1 MSDIADILENALAND
16 ESSEQ
21 PDTGQDNQPEQPEQ
35 GTQSEEQSDTNQ
47 DEAQSEA
54 NQEEAQNDEADQ
66 EQSDQ
71 EQEQEDEQEGEDE
84 QKDEQPKP
92 EQPKEKQEPEAPKKQ
107 EQPQSISDEMLRAE
121 LERRGMVATKKQDQP
136 QPEDPRFSQPREL
149 PDAVWSKMTEEGKY
163 IYNQLPYLTIR
174 GKDGILRVKS
184 DEQIP
189 PDFEWADEAEKTQ
202 FYSKELPAQV
212 YRAEQ
217 LNAQVTKAVEDYNRE
232 LERQREAQTI
242 VQSVEKLQASGILPK
257 IPGERGSKE
266 YEGSAE
272 LAYVNNV
279 LGLWEQHHRQGENI
293 SIETAA
299 YLYKAQ
305 HPDALKPKPITTP
318 TDKMRKAKSTNIN
331 GGAKGKA
338 MPEQRHTF
346 PPGTMPSD
354 IIDYYLD
361 DFE

>member
-1 MSDIADILENALAND
+1 MSDIADILESAFD
-16 ESSEQ
+16 
-21 PDTGQDNQPEQPEQ
+21 
-35 GTQSEEQSDTNQ
+35 SEEQSDQADNSQDDNQDNQPDQETQDQSQ

-54 NQEEAQNDEADQ
+54 NQEESQNDEADQ

-71 EQEQEDEQEGEDE
+71 EQEDEQGGEGEQE
-84 QKDEQPKP
+84 DEQPKP
-92 EQPKEKQEPEAPKKQ
+92 EQTQEKQEPKAQKKQ
-107 EQPQSISDEMLRAE
+107 EQPQSISDEVLQAE

-149 PDAVWSKMTEEGKY
+149 PDAVWSRMTEEGKY

-189 PDFEWADEAEKTQ
+189 PNFEWADEAEKTQ

-242 VQSVEKLQASGILPK
+242 VQGVEKLQANGILPK

-305 HPDALKPKPITTP
+305 HPDALKPKPTTTP

>member
-1 MSDIADILENALAND
+1 MSDIADILESAFD
-16 ESSEQ
+16 
-21 PDTGQDNQPEQPEQ
+21 
-35 GTQSEEQSDTNQ
+35 SEEQSNQADNSQDDNQDNQSDRGAQDQSQ
-47 DEAQSEA
+47 DEAQTEA
-54 NQEEAQNDEADQ
+54 NQKESQNDESDQ

-71 EQEQEDEQEGEDE
+71 EQEGDQGSEDK

-92 EQPKEKQEPEAPKKQ
+92 EQPKKKQEPEAPKKQ

-121 LERRGMVATKKQDQP
+121 LERRGMVATKKQEQP

-217 LNAQVTKAVEDYNRE
+217 LNAQVAKAVEDYNRE
-232 LERQREAQTI
+232 LERQREAQMI
-242 VQSVEKLQASGILPK
+242 VQGVEKLQASGILPK

-272 LAYVNNV
+272 LAYINNV
-279 LGLWEQHHRQGENI
+279 LGSWEQHHRQGENI

-305 HPDALKPKPITTP
+305 HPDVLKPKPTATA

>member
-1 MSDIADILENALAND
+1 MSDIADILESAFDNAEQSD
-16 ESSEQ
+16 Q
-21 PDTGQDNQPEQPEQ
+21 PDNSQDDNQDNQPDGEAQDQP
-35 GTQSEEQSDTNQ
+35 Q
-47 DEAQSEA
+47 DEAQTEA
-54 NQEEAQNDEADQ
+54 NQEESQNDESDQ

-71 EQEQEDEQEGEDE
+71 EQEDDQGSEDE
-84 QKDEQPKP
+84 QKDEQPEP
-92 EQPKEKQEPEAPKKQ
+92 EQPQKKQEPEAPKRQ
-107 EQPQSISDEMLRAE
+107 EQPQSIGDEVLRAE
-121 LERRGMVATKKQDQP
+121 LERRGMVATRKQEQP

-242 VQSVEKLQASGILPK
+242 VQGVEKLQASGILPK

-305 HPDALKPKPITTP
+305 HPDALKPKPTTTP

>member
-1 MSDIADILENALAND
+1 MSDIADILESALAND

-35 GTQSEEQSDTNQ
+35 ESQDEGQPDTNQ
-47 DEAQSEA
+47 DEAQSDA
-54 NQEEAQNDEADQ
+54 NQEESQNDEAD
-66 EQSDQ
+66 
-71 EQEQEDEQEGEDE
+71 QEQEDEQEGEGGQE
-84 QKDEQPKP
+84 DEQPEP
-92 EQPKEKQEPEAPKKQ
+92 EQPKKEQEPEAPKKQ
-107 EQPQSISDEMLRAE
+107 DQPQSISDEMLRAE

-149 PDAVWSKMTEEGKY
+149 PDAVWSRMTEEGKY

-217 LNAQVTKAVEDYNRE
+217 LNAQVAKAVEDYNRE

-242 VQSVEKLQASGILPK
+242 VQGVEKLQASGILPK

-305 HPDALKPKPITTP
+305 HPDALKPKPTTTP

-338 MPEQRHTF
+338 MPEQMHTF

>member
-1 MSDIADILENALAND
+1 MSDIADILESALAND
-16 ESSEQ
+16 EQ
-21 PDTGQDNQPEQPEQ
+21 PDQPDNSQDDNQNNQPDQE
-35 GTQSEEQSDTNQ
+35 TQDQSQ
-47 DEAQSEA
+47 DEAQSDA
-54 NQEEAQNDEADQ
+54 NQEEPQNDEADQ
-66 EQSDQ
+66 EQPDQ
-71 EQEQEDEQEGEDE
+71 EQEDGQEGESE
-84 QKDEQPKP
+84 QEEQPEP

-121 LERRGMVATKKQDQP
+121 LERRGMVAAKKQDQP

-242 VQSVEKLQASGILPK
+242 VQGVEKLQASGILPK

-305 HPDALKPKPITTP
+305 HPDALKPKPTTTP

>member
-1 MSDIADILENALAND
+1 MSDIVDILESAFD
-16 ESSEQ
+16 SEEQ
-21 PDTGQDNQPEQPEQ
+21 PDQVDNSQDGNQDNQPDQEAQD
-35 GTQSEEQSDTNQ
+35 QSQ

-54 NQEEAQNDEADQ
+54 NQEEPQNDEADQ

-71 EQEQEDEQEGEDE
+71 EQSDQEQEN
-84 QKDEQPKP
+84 EQPEP

-107 EQPQSISDEMLRAE
+107 EQPQSISDEVLRAE
-121 LERRGMVATKKQDQP
+121 LERRGMVATKRQDQP

-217 LNAQVTKAVEDYNRE
+217 LNAQVAKAVEDYNRE

-242 VQSVEKLQASGILPK
+242 VQGVEKLQASGILPK

-305 HPDALKPKPITTP
+305 HPDALKPKPTTTA
-318 TDKMRKAKSTNIN
+318 TDKVRKAKSTNIN

>member
-1 MSDIADILENALAND
+1 MSDIADILESAFD
-16 ESSEQ
+16 
-21 PDTGQDNQPEQPEQ
+21 
-35 GTQSEEQSDTNQ
+35 SEEQSDQADNSQDDNQDNQPDQEAQSEPQ

-54 NQEEAQNDEADQ
+54 NQEEPQNDEADQ

-71 EQEQEDEQEGEDE
+71 EQEDDQGSEGE
-84 QKDEQPKP
+84 QKDEQPEP
-92 EQPKEKQEPEAPKKQ
+92 EQPQEKQEPEAPKKQ
-107 EQPQSISDEMLRAE
+107 EQPQSISDEVLRAE

-217 LNAQVTKAVEDYNRE
+217 LNAQVAKAVEDYNRE
-232 LERQREAQTI
+232 LERQREARTI
-242 VQSVEKLQASGILPK
+242 VQGVEKLQASGILPK

-305 HPDALKPKPITTP
+305 HPNAPKPKPTTTA
-318 TDKMRKAKSTNIN
+318 TDKVRKAKSTNIN

>member
-1 MSDIADILENALAND
+1 MSDIADILESAFD
-16 ESSEQ
+16 SEEQSEQ
-21 PDTGQDNQPEQPEQ
+21 PDNSQDGNQDNQPDQEA
-35 GTQSEEQSDTNQ
+35 QSETQ
-47 DEAQSEA
+47 DEAQTEA
-54 NQEEAQNDEADQ
+54 NQEESQSDKSDQ

-71 EQEQEDEQEGEDE
+71 EQEGEQEGEGE
-84 QKDEQPKP
+84 QKEEQPKP

-107 EQPQSISDEMLRAE
+107 EQPQSISDEVLRAE

-217 LNAQVTKAVEDYNRE
+217 LNAQVAKAVEDYNRE

-242 VQSVEKLQASGILPK
+242 VQGVEKLQASGILPK

-305 HPDALKPKPITTP
+305 HPDALKPKPTTTP

>member
-1 MSDIADILENALAND
+1 MSDIADILESAFD
-16 ESSEQ
+16 
-21 PDTGQDNQPEQPEQ
+21 
-35 GTQSEEQSDTNQ
+35 SEEQSDQADNSQDDNQDNQPDQEDQSETQ
-47 DEAQSEA
+47 DEAQTEA
-54 NQEEAQNDEADQ
+54 NQEESQNDESDQ

-71 EQEQEDEQEGEDE
+71 DQEGDQGSEDEQ
-84 QKDEQPKP
+84 QDEQPEP
-92 EQPKEKQEPEAPKKQ
+92 EQPQKKQEPEVPKKQ
-107 EQPQSISDEMLRAE
+107 DQPQSISDEMLRAE
-121 LERRGMVATKKQDQP
+121 LERRGMVATKKQEQP

-242 VQSVEKLQASGILPK
+242 VQGVEKLQASGILPK

-266 YEGSAE
+266 YEGSTE

-305 HPDALKPKPITTP
+305 HPDALKPKPTTTP

-331 GGAKGKA
+331 GGARGKA

-354 IIDYYLD
+354 IVDYYLD